1 MSSSVNNTN
10 QVVFKPLQMT
20 PNFSMHLEDKYL
32 PEINVV
38 SNLKVISMKHTRFD
52 VQQLKVINK
61 EHMNTF
67 GDDIAISIIARLVT
81 WTWHWPLWIWYIG
94 AYENWYVRTRHE
106 KTFCENQGLAWLVCE
121 VDPSANSCQE
131 VYICYM
137 QWKNYEMTI
146 KQPSQKEPSWALT
159 SW

>member
-1 MSSSVNNTN
+1 MISSVNNTN

-67 GDDIAISIIARLVT
+67 GDDIAISIIAEACHMNLTLAFVDMIYRS
-81 WTWHWPLWIWYIG
+81 LWKLI
-94 AYENWYVRTRHE
+94 
-106 KTFCENQGLAWLVCE
+106 
-121 VDPSANSCQE
+121 CQD
-131 VYICYM
+131 
-137 QWKNYEMTI
+137 
-146 KQPSQKEPSWALT
+146 
-159 SW
+159 